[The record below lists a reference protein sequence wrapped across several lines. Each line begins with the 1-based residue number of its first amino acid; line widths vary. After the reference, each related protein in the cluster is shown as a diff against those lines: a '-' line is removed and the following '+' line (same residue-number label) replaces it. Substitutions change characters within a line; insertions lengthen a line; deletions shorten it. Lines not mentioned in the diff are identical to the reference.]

1 MHAFSKRPSTR
12 HPISSCHLR
21 AILSLSIVR
30 VRRKKIF
37 RAAYKF
43 LNFCRALLTVNISEM
58 ADKEKRLRKI
68 LSRRG
73 WKGRLKSVAT
83 LEKAHIIIIEDG
95 QSMTKTQLIDKDSY
109 VMALENGYTFPEDR
123 VHYLVPS
130 NPRDVRQVAWGASS
144 SSGNMRHL
152 RQI

>member
-1 MHAFSKRPSTR
+1 
-12 HPISSCHLR
+12 
-21 AILSLSIVR
+21 
-30 VRRKKIF
+30 
-37 RAAYKF
+37 
-43 LNFCRALLTVNISEM
+43 M

-83 LEKAHIIIIEDG
+83 LEEAHMIIIEDG
-95 QSMTKTQLIDKDSY
+95 QSMTKTLFIDKDMY

-123 VHYLVPS
+123 IHYLVPS
-130 NPRDVRQVAWGASS
+130 NPRDVRNVAQSASS
-144 SSGNMRHL
+144 SSGNKKHL